1 MAARNTP
8 GERRESQRD
17 PIEIAENVAHP
28 ARVYDYVRG
37 GDDNFTVDREVADKA
52 VDGVAGGFDHAQAAV
67 QANQAF
73 HARAIAYLAGEA
85 GIRQFLEIGAGIP
98 TDENTHEIAQRIAP
112 ECRVVY
118 ADDDPVVLA
127 RAHTLRNS
135 APKGATSYINANP
148 RDPDSIL
155 RQAQAVL
162 DFDQPV
168 AIIIVAILHHFRE
181 EDDPYGTVARF
192 VEAVPSGSYLVISHL
207 TSDII
212 ANEITEAARRI
223 NEQPGFT
230 LILRTHEQIY
240 RLLEGTEPLPPGL
253 VSVDSWHAP
262 GSPPPE
268 PIDWPTPFF
277 GAVARKP

>member
-1 MAARNTP
+1 MAASNTP
-8 GERRESQRD
+8 GERRESKPEQ
-17 PIEIAENVAHP
+17 IEIASDVAHP

-37 GDDNFTVDREVADKA
+37 GHDNFTADREVADFA
-52 VDGVAGGFDHAQAAV
+52 VAAGSGGFDHAQAAV

-73 HARAIAYLAGEA
+73 HARAITYLAGEA

-135 APKGATSYINANP
+135 APKGATAYVNANP
-148 RDPDSIL
+148 RDPESIL

-162 DFDQPV
+162 DFDQPI
-168 AIIIVAILHHFRE
+168 AIVIVSILHHFRE
-181 EDDPYGTVARF
+181 EDDPYGTVGRF
-192 VEAVPSGSYLVISHL
+192 VEAVPSGSFLVISHL
-207 TSDII
+207 TADII
-212 ANEITEAARRI
+212 ANEVTEAARRI

-230 LILRTHEQIY
+230 LILRTYEQIS
-240 RLLEGTEPLPPGL
+240 RLLDGTEPLPPGL
-253 VSVDSWHAP
+253 VPVDTWHAP
-262 GSPPPE
+262 DSPPPP
-268 PIDWPTPFF
+268 PIDWPTPFY

>member
-1 MAARNTP
+1 MAAKNQP

-17 PIEIAENVAHP
+17 PIEIAQDIPHP

-37 GDDNFTVDREVADKA
+37 GDDNFASDREIADFAVAA
-52 VDGVAGGFDHAQAAV
+52 GSGGFDHAQYAV
-67 QANQAF
+67 QANQDF
-73 HARAIAYLAGEA
+73 HARAVTYLAADA
-85 GIRQFLEIGAGIP
+85 GIRQFLEIGFGIP
-98 TDENTHEIAQRIAP
+98 TEENTHEIVQRIAP
-112 ECRVVY
+112 ESRVVY

-135 APKGATSYINANP
+135 APTGATAYINADL
-148 RDPDSIL
+148 REPDDIIQ
-155 RQAQAVL
+155 QARTVL
-162 DFDQPV
+162 DLDQPV
-168 AIIIVAILHHFRE
+168 AVIIVAILHHFRE

-192 VEAVPSGSYLVISHL
+192 VDAVPSGSHLVISHL

-230 LILRTHEQIY
+230 LILRTREQIY
-240 RLLEGTEPLPPGL
+240 RLLAGTEPVPPGLVAVDEWHAPGTPPLPPG
-253 VSVDSWHAP
+253 
-262 GSPPPE
+262 E
-268 PIDWPTPFF
+268 WPTPFY